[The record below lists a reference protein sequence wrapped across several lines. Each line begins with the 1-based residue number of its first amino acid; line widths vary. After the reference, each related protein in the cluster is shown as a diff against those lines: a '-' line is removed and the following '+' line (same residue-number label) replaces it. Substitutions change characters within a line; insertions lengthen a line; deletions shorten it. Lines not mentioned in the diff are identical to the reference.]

1 MISSGT
7 VVVFDVQVSIDIGSF
22 PSTDDLLFFSNGY
35 SPTRPIRINDWIIKF
50 ASTIF
55 IIFTP

>member
-7 VVVFDVQVSIDIGSF
+7 VVVFEVQVSIDIGSF

-35 SPTRPIRINDWIIKF
+35 SPIKP
-50 ASTIF
+50 TNK
-55 IIFTP
+55 